1 MPKKQLVIE
10 HTRYIPA
17 LLNSVANKLATG
29 ASNTYRRRFGIGVTE
44 WRILSLLA
52 TEPDC
57 TAQRICEFF
66 DLDKALVSRTLQTM
80 TTAQIVK
87 SSEDGRRRTTRL
99 THKGQALHDRIIVIA
114 LARERRLLSGFSA
127 AEIATLSDF
136 LGRLVVQVRKLNA
149 DNAKS
154 RQTAATPVQRTTV
167 ARLPN
172 KKKTARKAARKTAR
186 ATASKR
192 RAAAS

>member
-66 DLDKALVSRTLQTM
+66 DLDKSLVSRTLQTM
-80 TTAQIVK
+80 MNAKIVK
-87 SSEDGRRRTTRL
+87 STERGRRRTTRL
-99 THKGQALHDRIIVIA
+99 TQKGRALHDRIIVIA
-114 LARERRLLSGFSA
+114 LERERRLLSGFSV
-127 AEIATLSDF
+127 AEVATLSDF

-154 RQTAATPVQRTTV
+154 RQPAATTVKRTTAA
-167 ARLPN
+167 RLQN
-172 KKKTARKAARKTAR
+172 KKKSARKTAQ